1 MHVERLLQSKAE
13 RALSDP
19 RQRWGR
25 EEGVGIERRYPGREA
40 GRVDASVLETDSITG
55 DIHHTSSSQSSCDE
69 ATMRQGVPRAR
80 ALSLRLV
87 RAQLPRSSN
96 TPPVRT
102 HGGAP
107 RMSW

>member
-1 MHVERLLQSKAE
+1 MIRDSAGDVKR
-13 RALSDP
+13 
-19 RQRWGR
+19 
-25 EEGVGIERRYPGREA
+25 GVGIERRHPGREA
-40 GRVDASVLETDSITG
+40 GRVDASVLEADSITG
-55 DIHHTSSSQSSCDE
+55 DIHHTSSSQSSCAE